1 MQDIISTPPSSY
13 WIASTQ
19 QTNYP
24 KFTDNI
30 KVDVAIVGGGIVG
43 ILCAYFLSNQG
54 VKTAVFDAD
63 KILKGTTGHTTAKI
77 TSQHELRLQKI
88 QQISNNYAQQYAAA
102 NETAIRMFENII
114 KQHNIDCNF
123 IWDSAYVYTRQDSYI
138 EQIQKEAHL
147 ASTLGITASYLQ
159 STPLPLDI
167 KAAVRY
173 DNQAKFHPRKFLLP
187 LADIITK
194 SGSQIFEQTR
204 IVDLEHENNTY
215 YLKTID
221 NLQITADKVIIASH
235 YPFFNKAALYFSRIY
250 PERSYIVAIKAKEN
264 YPGGMYIT
272 AETPPG
278 RSIRSQQTENGEIIL
293 VAGEH
298 HKTGQGEDTINHY
311 KNLVL
316 FAKEH
321 FTVTDMPFH
330 WSAQDCMSVDDIP
343 LVGHYTDDTENL
355 FVATGFGKWG
365 MSNGMASAML
375 LSDLIL
381 GKPNQWQ
388 DVYSPSRH
396 DIMASAKT
404 FVVENAN
411 VAKEL
416 IKGKIESVPNNIE
429 IKNGDGK
436 VIEINGQRA
445 GAYRDE
451 QGKLHIVNTTCT
463 HMGCELNWNSAEKT
477 WDCPCHGSR
486 FGIDGDIIEGPAVR
500 HLDLDEHTDTL
511 EKLFKDEY

>member
-1 MQDIISTPPSSY
+1 MQDITSFPSSSY
-13 WIASTQ
+13 WIASTP

-24 KFTDNI
+24 KLTENI
-30 KVDVAIVGGGIVG
+30 KTDIAIVGGGIVG
-43 ILCAYFLSNQG
+43 ILCAYFLSSQR
-54 VKTAVFDAD
+54 VKTAVFEAD
-63 KILKGTTGHTTAKI
+63 RILKGTTGHTTAKI
-77 TSQHELRLQKI
+77 TSQHELRYQKI
-88 QQISNNYAQQYAAA
+88 QKISKDYAQQYASA
-102 NETAIRMFENII
+102 NQTAIKMFENII
-114 KQHNIDCNF
+114 KQHSIECDF
-123 IWDSAYVYTRQDSYI
+123 TSDSAYVYTRQDNYI
-138 EQIQKEAHL
+138 EQIQKEAEI
-147 ASTLGITASYLQ
+147 ASSLGIAASYLQ

-187 LADIITK
+187 LADITVK
-194 SGSQIFEQTR
+194 SGGQIFEQTR
-204 IVDLEHENNTY
+204 IADLEHENNTY
-215 YLKTID
+215 YLKTMD
-221 NLQITADKVIIASH
+221 NCQITADKVIIASH

-250 PERSYIVAIKAKEN
+250 PERSYVVAIKAKEK

-278 RSIRSQQTENGEIIL
+278 RSIRNLNADNGELIL
-293 VAGEH
+293 VTGEH

-330 WSAQDCMSVDDIP
+330 WSTQDCMSVDDIP

-365 MSNGMASAML
+365 MTNSMASSML

-381 GKPNQWQ
+381 NKPNQWQ

-404 FVVENAN
+404 FIVENAN

-416 IKGKIESVPNNIE
+416 IKGKLENAPDNIE
-429 IKNGDGK
+429 IKNGEGK
-436 VIEINGQRA
+436 VIEINSQRA

-451 QGKLHIVNTTCT
+451 NGKLHIVNTTCT

-500 HLDLDEHTDTL
+500 CLEMDKHTDTL